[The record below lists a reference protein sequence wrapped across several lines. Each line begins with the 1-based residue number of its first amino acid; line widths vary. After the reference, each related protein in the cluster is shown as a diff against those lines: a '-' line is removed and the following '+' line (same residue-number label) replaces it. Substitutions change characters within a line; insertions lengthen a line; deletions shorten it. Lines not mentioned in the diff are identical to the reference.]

1 MLQFS
6 AKVVNK
12 IKMPNNNAFII
23 IKNENIVNYK
33 KNKIANGRSL
43 SGDKL
48 LLIAID

>member
-23 IKNENIVNYK
+23 IKK
-33 KNKIANGRSL
+33 L
-43 SGDKL
+43 SL
-48 LLIAID
+48 LLLKWALSMQNI